1 MAKRRLPLE
10 GKFDTE
16 AKRGD
21 DLRDQN
27 SAKAGGASLEMGSS
41 EYREYVYDHKGM
53 DEFEQQDAERERSS
67 GFKDDDFH
75 KDDAFHMERANKLA
89 NERNE
94 RRKEFDADENGR
106 LTTAERKTAWQVR
119 KAAAAKSAEAAA
131 VKRAAAT
138 PSKDDDSYVARR
150 LPKVL
155 EDATYDDGVQE
166 DEMDDIYP
174 GMSSINKYL

>member
-1 MAKRRLPLE
+1 MTKRRLPLE
-10 GKFDTE
+10 GKFDTDM
-16 AKRGD
+16 KRRD

-53 DEFEQQDAERERSS
+53 DEFEQRDAERERSGS
-67 GFKDDDFH
+67 FSDDDFH
-75 KDDAFHMERANKLA
+75 KDDVFHAKRADKLA
-89 NERNE
+89 HETNE
-94 RRKEFDADENGR
+94 RRRAFDADENGR

-119 KAAAAKSAEAAA
+119 KADAAKSAESAAI
-131 VKRAAAT
+131 RQAAAT
-138 PSKDDDSYVARR
+138 ASKDDDAYVARR

-174 GMSSINKYL
+174 GMSSIGKYL